1 MIIIIRT
8 IIPTTQRKKIEWNN
22 RVWVLLGS
30 IKTPDHYYVDLFLL
44 FVYYPHST

>member
-8 IIPTTQRKKIEWNN
+8 TILTTQRKKTEWDNS
-22 RVWVLLGS
+22 VWVLLGS
-30 IKTPDHYYVDLFLL
+30 IKMPDHYYVDLFLL